1 MVVDL
6 ELNPLFRG
14 IDGKHLDLLRPL
26 FERVSVPAGTM
37 VIEQGVSADFI
48 YLIESGV
55 VAISY
60 KPYDGE
66 PITITHVEVG
76 GLFGWSALVGSQ
88 KYTSSGIAT
97 EHLNAIRM
105 HGNDLR
111 KLCVEHPEAG
121 KAILDRLAS
130 AVSSRWEDAHEQV
143 KSILES
149 GIDT

>member
-14 IDGKHLDLLRPL
+14 IDSKHLGLLRPL
-26 FERVSVPAGTM
+26 FERVAFRAGTT
-37 VIEQGVSADFI
+37 VIEQGAVADFI
-48 YLIESGV
+48 YLIENGV
-55 VAISY
+55 VAITY

-76 GLFGWSALVGSQ
+76 GLFGWSALVGSHN
-88 KYTSSGIAT
+88 YTSSGVAV
-97 EHLNAIRM
+97 ESLEVIRM
-105 HGNDLR
+105 RGSDLR
-111 KLCVEHPEAG
+111 TLCAEHPEAG

-130 AVSSRWEDAHEQV
+130 AVSSRWKDAHEQV

-149 GIDT
+149 GIKS